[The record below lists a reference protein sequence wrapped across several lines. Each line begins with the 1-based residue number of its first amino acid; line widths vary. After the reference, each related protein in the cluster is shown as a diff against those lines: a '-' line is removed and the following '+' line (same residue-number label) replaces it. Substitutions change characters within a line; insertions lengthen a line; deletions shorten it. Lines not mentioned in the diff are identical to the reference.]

1 MRDQFD
7 RADSIGIRSEPV
19 RAEEPRSAGWTDNQ
33 PMDEQ
38 SVRDHAQAHI
48 EALRAG
54 DIGLASQEMS
64 PELQRNL
71 GELVAMLPLPLT
83 DAAVESVEM
92 AGTAYVSVLRLT
104 GEDGTVRVNARWKD
118 RDGRPTMVE
127 ASRVTEAAPEPPG
140 EPSEE
145 EG

>member
-1 MRDQFD
+1 
-7 RADSIGIRSEPV
+7 
-19 RAEEPRSAGWTDNQ
+19 
-33 PMDEQ
+33 MDEQ
-38 SVRDHAQAHI
+38 SVREHAQAHVD
-48 EALRAG
+48 ALRAG

-83 DAAVESVEM
+83 DAAVESIEM
-92 AGTAYVSVLRLT
+92 AGTAYISVLRLT
-104 GEDGTVRVNARWKD
+104 GEDGTIRVNARWKD

-127 ASRVTEAAPEPPG
+127 ASRVTEAMAEPTG
-140 EPSEE
+140 DATEE